1 MISNLQMF
9 ICGLRL
15 IFLYIRILFWWWWV
29 WPKSRLFHNNMLNGP
44 PNNIYVHVFWW
55 HETQTYGD
63 REVVLSSPPHLNSD
77 TGLFWAEDWSV
88 SSGTI
93 LFIFEISYLN
103 KQNTTLKHNHFN
115 CCPPIFPRHHRFICT
130 KFIKVFYVLGTYRKN
145 IIPSTCDNLTTVY
158 EPSSRNAHQN
168 SFLSGNVLW

>member
-1 MISNLQMF
+1 M
-9 ICGLRL
+9 
-15 IFLYIRILFWWWWV
+15 V
-29 WPKSRLFHNNMLNGP
+29 P

-55 HETQTYGD
+55 LETQTYGD

-77 TGLFWAEDWSV
+77 TGLLLWAEDWSL
-88 SSGTI
+88 SSATI
-93 LFIFEISYLN
+93 LFIFQISYLN
-103 KQNTTLKHNHFN
+103 KQNTTIKHNHFN

-130 KFIKVFYVLGTYRKN
+130 KYIKVFYVLGRYRKN

-168 SFLSGNVLW
+168 SFLSGSVLW